1 MASAAMPTD
10 EPKRKATDTEGESS
24 APPDT
29 VGASPAPPDAARSI
43 EREQPSSELGR
54 SVEETTDFQTRGT
67 VDPAAP
73 GHRLVAAFGRYVVR
87 GVLGRGGFGV
97 VLLGHD
103 TQLDRA
109 VAIKVLR
116 RSGQNPTT
124 AEQFL
129 QEARRVARLRHPGI
143 VAVHDVGMQ
152 EGELY
157 IVADYID
164 GTSLRQW
171 MVAHRPTWQD
181 AARIV
186 AALADALA
194 HAHAQLTVHR
204 DVKPTNVIMTSDGQ
218 PVLVDFGLGIGETEE
233 GRDRGI
239 ISGTPHYMSP
249 EQIAGAAHRVDGRTD
264 IYSLGIVLYELL
276 CGRLPFRATSR
287 AELARQVKEDEPQ
300 PPRQLVREVPR
311 ELERICLK
319 AMAKRVHDRYTTASD
334 LADEL
339 RAVLAAARPAS
350 AGAPAPLAAPL
361 PSASVTPPVGAGPT
375 TPSACPAPDTA
386 RSAATPSSVRRV
398 RDAERRQLTIL
409 ICGCEQFESEQ
420 FLQDLDTE
428 DQAKAVRVLQQ
439 ACEQVVTRFDGTIL
453 QLTEHGVIACFGYP
467 TAHEDAARRAARAA
481 LGIRRDVEAISQQI
495 KRQFKLELSPWIG
508 IHTGFAV
515 AEITDTGI
523 SVAGEAR
530 NIAARLAAFVE
541 PGRILCSGATQQLL
555 GDFFDYESAGTRKV
569 KGIGRPLDLFA
580 VIAERQTAS
589 PIELK
594 APAGLTP
601 LTGRDHEFSLL
612 CDRWDQADEGMG
624 QVVLIIG
631 EPGLG
636 KSRLVYTMKQHVRNQ
651 GDDSVVE
658 WRCAPHHQDSG
669 LYPAVE
675 FFERLLAYRHD
686 TPPEERFA
694 KLVEHL
700 QRYDL
705 AQRDTV
711 PLFAALL
718 SLPLDE
724 RFPALNLTPV
734 RQKDET
740 LKALQEWLR
749 SYASRR
755 PVLFVVEDLH
765 WIDPS
770 TLEFLRRFVEEG
782 LHDRVLTLLTF
793 RPEFKTPWPA
803 VAHQTSLAL
812 NRLTR
817 RQVGEMMER
826 KTGASN
832 IAAVVVQQVYERT
845 GGVPL
850 FVEEYTRIVQEA
862 GGLTAGDDS
871 KVGLD
876 LALHAIPATLQDL
889 IMDRLDRA
897 ACNKDVVQLGATLGR
912 EFSHEV
918 LAAIAPLDEVA
929 LGAELAKLVQADL
942 LYQKGR
948 PPRCTYTFK
957 HALLE
962 DAAYNSMVKSKRQQF
977 HQRVAEVL
985 ESRFTEMAENQ
996 PETLAHHFTE
1006 AGLTR
1011 QGIGYWLKA
1020 GLRSRERSADLEAI
1034 HHLTRGL
1041 ALIES
1046 LEAGPDRDALELQFQ
1061 APLGTAYLSTRGYAA
1076 PEVGPIFRRA
1086 RELCEKVG
1094 QPPQLFAV
1102 MWGTWAWHVVR
1113 GDFRLCMD
1121 LATEAIALAEKVGDD
1136 GITMEALFTPGLT
1149 MLYRADFAGAREH
1162 CGKAVAQYDNRQRTR
1177 LWAAHTGQDSGVTH
1191 RCYLALALWHL
1202 GFPDQALAV
1211 SRELVALARQLA
1223 HPFSLCYALHHTSWL
1238 MQHCRLGD
1246 AAVAAAEETHR
1257 IGAEQGYTMW
1267 RITGTMYHAGGLVL
1281 QGRAAEAISQLHQGL
1296 DEYRSAGCGLA
1307 LPYYLSILGDAFTQT
1322 GRFDLAYKA
1331 LDEALTIAEK
1341 NEDLFQE
1348 AELHRLI
1355 GELALAQ
1362 SSDNN
1367 AIAEARFECALAIA
1381 RRQQSRAWELRT
1393 TLSLARLWRRQGRTA
1408 DARERLAAAYAWFT
1422 EGFGTPDLADAQEML
1437 KAQALET

>member
-1 MASAAMPTD
+1 MPTD
-10 EPKRKATDTEGESS
+10 DPKRKAADTAGAADVPTDAVKGEE
-24 APPDT
+24 P
-29 VGASPAPPDAARSI
+29 
-43 EREQPSSELGR
+43 ERPSGELGR
-54 SVEETTDFQTRGT
+54 SLEETSDFQAGGAAN
-67 VDPAAP
+67 PAAP
-73 GHRLVAAFGRYVVR
+73 GQGRVAAFGRYVVR
-87 GVLGRGGFGV
+87 GLLGTGGFGV

-116 RSGQNPTT
+116 RAGDNPGA
-124 AEQFL
+124 AEHFL

-143 VAVHDVGMQ
+143 VAVHDVGVQ
-152 EGELY
+152 DGELY
-157 IVADYID
+157 VVADFIE
-164 GTSLRQW
+164 GTNLRQW
-171 MVAHRPTWQD
+171 LATHRPTWQD
-181 AARIV
+181 ATRIV

-204 DVKPTNVIMTSDGQ
+204 DVKPTNVIMMTNGQ

-233 GRDRGI
+233 GSDRGV
-239 ISGTPHYMSP
+239 ISGTPQYMSP
-249 EQIAGAAHRVDGRTD
+249 EQFAGAAHRVDGRTD
-264 IYSLGIVLYELL
+264 IYSLGVVLYELL
-276 CGRLPFRATSR
+276 CGRLPFRATGP
-287 AELARQVKEDEPQ
+287 AELARQVQEDEPQ
-300 PPRQLVREVPR
+300 PPRQLVRELPR

-319 AMAKRVHDRYTTASD
+319 AIAKQVHDRYTTAGD
-334 LADEL
+334 FADEL
-339 RAVLAAARPAS
+339 RAVLAAAGPAS
-350 AGAPAPLAAPL
+350 AAALIRPGDTVSSG
-361 PSASVTPPVGAGPT
+361 PDTSPVGLGGI
-375 TPSACPAPDTA
+375 TPRAWPAPDTA
-386 RSAATPSSVRRV
+386 RSEATPDSVRRL

-409 ICGCEQFESEQ
+409 SCGCEQLESEQ

-428 DQAKAVRVLQQ
+428 DQARVVRALQQ
-439 ACEQVVTRFDGTIL
+439 ACEQVVTRFGGSIL

-481 LGIRRDVEAISQQI
+481 LGIRRDVEAINQQI
-495 KRQFKLELSPWIG
+495 KRQFKLELNPWIG

-515 AEITDTGI
+515 AEVTDAGI
-523 SVAGEAR
+523 SVVGEAR
-530 NIAARLAAFVE
+530 NTAARFPDFAE

-555 GDFFDYESAGTRKV
+555 GGLFECESAGARKV
-569 KGIGRPLDLFA
+569 KGMSRPLDLFA
-580 VIAERQTAS
+580 VVAERQAAS

-612 CDRWDQADEGMG
+612 RDRWEQAAEGMG

-636 KSRLVYTMKQHVRNQ
+636 KSRLVYTMKQHVQ
-651 GDDSVVE
+651 SGGDDPVVE
-658 WRCAPHHQDSG
+658 WRCAPHHQNSG

-675 FFERLLAYRHD
+675 FFERLLAFRHD

-694 KLVEHL
+694 RLVEHL
-700 QRYDL
+700 AHYDL
-705 AQRDTV
+705 AGRDTV

-734 RQKDET
+734 RQKEET

-755 PVLFVVEDLH
+755 PVLCVVEDLH

-782 LHDRVLTLLTF
+782 LHERVLTLLTF
-793 RPEFKTPWPA
+793 RPEFKTPWHA

-817 RQVGEMMER
+817 RQVAQMMEK

-832 IAAVVVQQVYERT
+832 IAAAVVQQVYERT

-850 FVEEYTRIVQEA
+850 FVEEFTRIVQEA
-862 GGLTAGDDS
+862 GALTSADDS

-876 LALHAIPATLQDL
+876 LARHAIPATLQDL

-918 LAAIAPLDEVA
+918 LAAAAALDEVA
-929 LGAELAKLVQADL
+929 LAAELAKLVQADL
-942 LYQKGR
+942 LHQKGH
-948 PPRCTYTFK
+948 PPRCVYTFK

-985 ESRFTEMAENQ
+985 QSRFAELAETQ

-1020 GLRSRERSADLEAI
+1020 GLRSRARSADLEAI
-1034 HHLTRGL
+1034 NHLTRGL
-1041 ALIES
+1041 TLIES
-1046 LEAGPDRDALELQFQ
+1046 LEPGPEREALELQFQ
-1061 APLGTAYLSTRGYAA
+1061 VPLGTAYLSTRGYAA

-1086 RELCEKVG
+1086 RALCEKVG
-1094 QPPQLFAV
+1094 QPSQLFAV

-1121 LATEAIALAEKVGDD
+1121 LATEAMAMAERVGDD

-1211 SRELVALARQLA
+1211 SRELVALARQLG
-1223 HPFSLCYALHHTSWL
+1223 HPFSLCYALHHTAWL

-1246 AAVAAAEETHR
+1246 AAVAAGAEAHR
-1257 IGAEQGYTMW
+1257 IGTEQGFTMW
-1267 RITGTMYHAGGLVL
+1267 RITGLMYHAGGLVL
-1281 QGRAAEAISQLHQGL
+1281 QRRPAEAVPLLHQGL
-1296 DEYRSAGCGLA
+1296 DEYRTAGAGLA
-1307 LPYYLSILGDAFTQT
+1307 LPYYLSLLGDACTQM
-1322 GRFDLAYKA
+1322 GRFDQAYKA

-1341 NEDLFQE
+1341 NEDVFQE
-1348 AELHRLI
+1348 AELHRLL

-1362 SSDNN
+1362 SPDND
-1367 AIAEARFECALAIA
+1367 AIAEARFETALAIA

-1393 TLSLARLWRRQGRTA
+1393 TLSLARLWRQQGRTA
-1408 DARERLAAAYAWFT
+1408 DARERLAGAYACIT
-1422 EGFGTPDLADAQEML
+1422 EGFTTPDPVDAKEML
-1437 KAQALET
+1437 ESLTANS